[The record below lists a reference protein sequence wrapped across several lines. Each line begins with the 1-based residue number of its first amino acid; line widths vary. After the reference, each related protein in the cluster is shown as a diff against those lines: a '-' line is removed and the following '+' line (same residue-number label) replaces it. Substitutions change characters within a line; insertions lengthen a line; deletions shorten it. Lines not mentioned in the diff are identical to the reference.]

1 MVAAFN
7 RAVHPPR
14 RILGEI
20 IVTSMKFA
28 AALLAA
34 ASPFALVSAALAAGT
49 VGDVQLSSGGLAEIV
64 RHVDLKDGES
74 TIDLSI
80 PVDQADDVL
89 KSLIVRDPAGS
100 IVSVTVDGGNA
111 VAEAFRHLPL
121 KREDLGSTATVVAA
135 MVGFKATIDDG
146 AGHKD
151 TGIILGVAQVPRAG
165 AGQPIEVPAVTLQHD
180 DGSFSQVLLGPGAT
194 VSFEDA
200 GIQKRIANAIAAVR
214 KASDTSFRT
223 VRITTSAQTQR
234 TVDLSYVVAAPVWK
248 AAYRIVPADG
258 GKYRVQGWAVLE
270 NGTGDDWNNVK
281 LTLSSSNPV
290 ALKQRLLDMY
300 WRDRR
305 EVPIMLPGG
314 SINPMVDGAPGGG
327 ADQAMNEVSDAAI
340 GYAMPAPAMAP
351 AMAAKTQR
359 FEAAPSRGPEMIATE
374 GDVGITFT
382 LPQPV
387 TLKAGQTLT
396 VPIIDA
402 DLDADMVSLWHA
414 GAGSP
419 PQAAVFLS
427 NTTGQS
433 VPPGIF
439 SVYGKDGYLGDAQVA
454 GIPPGEKRFA
464 AFAADP
470 KTEVTSEQS
479 QAETVVGLSAR
490 DGVLTVKRSQVWTTV
505 YHITAPKDAERAVM
519 IDHDRIGGAEVK
531 TDGEVVSE
539 EPAKLRVRVTVPA
552 GGKHDLKVT
561 ETRVDDDSF
570 QLIDS
575 DADTLLFYA
584 STKGIEPAVA
594 EKLKVI
600 AGLKQKV
607 ADAQRAIDRAA
618 DTINRQTAE
627 QERIRANLQALPE
640 TSDSAKSYV
649 TKLAKSEKAIE
660 AAEAERTDAEALAD
674 KDREALSAAIAKF

>member
-1 MVAAFN
+1 
-7 RAVHPPR
+7 
-14 RILGEI
+14 
-20 IVTSMKFA
+20 MKFA

-64 RHVDLKDGES
+64 RHVDLKEGDS

-100 IVSVTVDGGNA
+100 IVSVTMDGGNA
-111 VAEAFRHLPL
+111 VSEAFRHLPL
-121 KREDLGSTATVVAA
+121 KREDLASTATVVAA

-151 TGIILGVAQVPRAG
+151 TGIILGVAQVPRASE
-165 AGQPIEVPAVTLQHD
+165 GQPIELPAVTLQHD

-200 GIQKRIANAIAAVR
+200 GIQKRIAAAIAAVR

-223 VRITTSAQTQR
+223 VRITTSGHTQR

-270 NGTGDDWNNVK
+270 NGTGDDWNDVK

-290 ALKQRLLDMY
+290 ALKQRLVDMY

-314 SINPMVDGAPGGG
+314 AINPLVDGAPGGG
-327 ADQAMNEVSDAAI
+327 ADQAMNEVSDAI
-340 GYAMPAPAMAP
+340 GYAVAAPAPAMAP
-351 AMAAKTQR
+351 QMVAKASR
-359 FEAAPSRGPEMIATE
+359 MEVAPSRGPEMVASE

-414 GAGSP
+414 GGGAS

-439 SVYGKDGYLGDAQVA
+439 TVYGKDGYLGDAQVA

-470 KTEVTSEQS
+470 KTEVKSEQS
-479 QAETVVGLSAR
+479 EAETIVGLSAR
-490 DGVLTVKRSQVWTTV
+490 DGVLTVRRSQVWTTV
-505 YHITAPKDAERAVM
+505 YHIAAPKDAERAVM
-519 IDHDRIGGAEVK
+519 IDHDRIGGTDVK
-531 TDGEVVSE
+531 TDGEVVSD
-539 EPAKLRVRVTVPA
+539 EPARLRVRVTVPA

-561 ETRVDDDSF
+561 EARVDADSL

-575 DADTLLFYA
+575 DADTLLYYA
-584 STKGIEPAVA
+584 STKGIEAAVA
-594 EKLKVI
+594 EKLKGI

-607 ADAQRAIDRAA
+607 AEAERAIDRAA
-618 DTINRQTAE
+618 ETITRQTAE

-649 TKLAKSEKAIE
+649 TKLARSEKAIE
-660 AAEAERTDAEALAD
+660 TAEADRTAAEARAD
-674 KDREALSAAIAKF
+674 KDRQALSEAIAKF

>member
-1 MVAAFN
+1 
-7 RAVHPPR
+7 
-14 RILGEI
+14 
-20 IVTSMKFA
+20 MKF

-34 ASPFALVSAALAAGT
+34 ASPFALVSGALAADT
-49 VGDVQLSSGGLAEIV
+49 VGNVLLSSGGLAEIV

-74 TIDLSI
+74 SFDLSI

-100 IVSVTVDGGNA
+100 IASVTLDGGNA
-111 VAEAFRHLPL
+111 VSEAFRHLPL

-146 AGHKD
+146 VGHKD
-151 TGIILGVAQVPRAG
+151 SGIILGVAQVPRATE
-165 AGQPIEVPAVTLQHD
+165 GQPIEVPAVTLQHD
-180 DGSFSQVLLGPGAT
+180 DGGFSQVLLGPGAT
-194 VSFEDA
+194 VSFDDP

-214 KASDTSFRT
+214 KASDTTFRK
-223 VRITTSAQTQR
+223 VVITTTGHGQR
-234 TVDLSYVVAAPVWK
+234 TIDLSYVVAAPVWK

-270 NGTGDDWNNVK
+270 NGTGDDWNDVK

-290 ALKQRLLDMY
+290 ALKQRLSDMY

-314 SINPMVDGAPGGG
+314 SINPQIDGAAGGG
-327 ADQAMNEVSDAAI
+327 VQAMREVADAAV
-340 GYAMPAPAMAP
+340 GYAPAAPAP
-351 AMAAKTQR
+351 AMAAKAMLGV
-359 FEAAPSRGPEMIATE
+359 EPSRGPEMIATE

-402 DLDADMVSLWHA
+402 DLDADLVSLWRN
-414 GAGSP
+414 GTGSS

-439 SVYGKDGYLGDAQVA
+439 TVFGKDGYLGDAQVA

-470 KTEVTSEQS
+470 KTSVSTEQS
-479 QAETVVGLSAR
+479 QNETVVGLSAR
-490 DGVLTVKRSQVWTTV
+490 DGVLTVRRSQVWTTT
-505 YHITAPKDAERAVM
+505 YHISAPKDAERSVM
-519 IDHDRIGGAEVK
+519 IDHDRIGGSEVK

-539 EPAKLRVRVTVPA
+539 EPDRLRVRVTVPA

-561 ETRVDDDSF
+561 ETRVDEDSV

-594 EKLKVI
+594 EKLKAI

-607 ADAQRAIDRAA
+607 AEAERAIDRAT

-660 AAEAERTDAEALAD
+660 DAEAERAAAETRAD
-674 KDREALSAAIAKF
+674 KDRQALSEAIAKF